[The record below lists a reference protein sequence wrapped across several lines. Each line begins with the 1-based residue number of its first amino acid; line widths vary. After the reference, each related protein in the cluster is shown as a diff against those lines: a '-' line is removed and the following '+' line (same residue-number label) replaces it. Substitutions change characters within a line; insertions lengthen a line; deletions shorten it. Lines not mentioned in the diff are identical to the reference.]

1 MGILGL
7 SLGLSREGL
16 KRNIHVNTLLP
27 VAASRLTE
35 TVMSKEVLESLKPEY
50 IVPLVAFLCHDTC
63 KETGSLYELG
73 AGYISKIRNQRNQGY
88 YFDVPF
94 TPEDVRDK
102 WETINSFT
110 DQVSYPLTSSDVF
123 EVLFNK
129 EEFQKAQKEGADKS
143 NKQAVPQ

>member
-1 MGILGL
+1 MREQKSGKIINTSSASGLYGVFGQANYGAAKMGILGL

-35 TVMSKEVLESLKPEY
+35 TVMSKEILESLKPEY
-50 IVPLVAFLCHDTC
+50 IVPLVAFLCHDSC

-73 AGYISKIRNQRNQGY
+73 AGYISKIRNQRNLGY

-102 WETINSFT
+102 WDTIN
-110 DQVSYPLTSSDVF
+110 
-123 EVLFNK
+123 
-129 EEFQKAQKEGADKS
+129 
-143 NKQAVPQ
+143 